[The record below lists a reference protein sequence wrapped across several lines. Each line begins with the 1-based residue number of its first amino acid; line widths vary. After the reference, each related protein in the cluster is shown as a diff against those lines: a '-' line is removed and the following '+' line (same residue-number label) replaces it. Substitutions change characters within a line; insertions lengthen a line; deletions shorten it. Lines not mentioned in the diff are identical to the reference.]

1 MPAFATQ
8 SLPPPSTKQG
18 RTRLDNAGCETVENF
33 SKKLVVLRESDVA
46 ERLGLSV
53 EAVINLADEG
63 QIAHRKVL
71 STNSYYFREEAVSAW
86 YDSLLQESEPKII
99 SDTAETSSCL
109 PLTSA
114 NTSASSTITV
124 QEDAHEIST
133 PLESEPEKVK
143 ELLHPD
149 IASGVDKSVM
159 LKQQRT
165 VLSKLERYFTSNRK
179 QQSNIRKEWD
189 INKET
194 NQNLGCLV
202 TKFEANVALVSTS
215 DPSEGYRLDLRSAHS
230 LRPIFEKCKSG
241 LRIRLNSM
249 NAIGARIEAN
259 EYIRSLVEQSGI
271 KSKIEESVIYSSI
284 EFALKS
290 AKRLKAIGKSSGKQI
305 EVKAGKLAVW
315 HYILAGL
322 DLSCVNEDFIWDL
335 IEALCQ
341 QNIANSTINKYLIEL
356 RGILE
361 GLIAKGLITRSIK
374 IPTLGT
380 KTRDLIEMDLKT
392 FEIFK
397 RHYAKNET
405 ERNML
410 DTAYLTGARKS
421 NVLEDFSVD
430 NLKLSDEQDGITL
443 RTASMIWLDAYS
455 CKGKRRMDILLQRE
469 ARAAIEKQ
477 IAYRQKNG
485 ITHPNLFALDNQGT
499 IIKINRTRW
508 KNALQKANVD
518 PEFTFHHFRHNRAYQ
533 VLMNGGTFEEVRQ
546 LLGLSSTKMVEVVY
560 GHVQI
565 TDGAVKSGSISYS

>member
-1 MPAFATQ
+1 MPAIATQ
-8 SLPPPSTKQG
+8 SLSAPTIKQG
-18 RTRLDNAGCETVENF
+18 RSRLANAGCENVENIRNI
-33 SKKLVVLRESDVA
+33 SKILRANDVA
-46 ERLGLSV
+46 KRLGLSV
-53 EAVINLADEG
+53 EEVINLADDG
-63 QIAHRKVL
+63 QIAHSRV
-71 STNSYYFREEAVSAW
+71 SGTNTYYFREEAVSAW
-86 YDSLLQESEPKII
+86 YDSLLPKPEPRAI
-99 SDTAETSSCL
+99 SYKPKLSICL
-109 PLTSA
+109 PLHSEKRSA
-114 NTSASSTITV
+114 DSVITV
-124 QEDAHEIST
+124 EEDAHEIST
-133 PLESEPEKVK
+133 QLESEPEKVK

-149 IASGVDKSVM
+149 TASGVDKSVM
-159 LKQQRT
+159 FKQQRT

-202 TKFEANVALVSTS
+202 TKFEANVALVSKS

-230 LRPIFEKCKSG
+230 LRPIIEKCKSG

-249 NAIGARIEAN
+249 DAIGARIEAN

-380 KTRDLIEMDLKT
+380 NTRDLIEMDLKT

-421 NVLEDFSVD
+421 NILEDFSVD
-430 NLKLSDEQDGITL
+430 NLKLSDKQDGRTL

-485 ITHPNLFALDNQGT
+485 ISHPNLFALDNQGT
-499 IIKINRTRW
+499 IIKIDRTRW
-508 KNALQKANVD
+508 QNALKKANVV
-518 PEFTFHHFRHNRAYQ
+518 PEFTFHQFRHNRAYQ

-546 LLGLSSTKMVEVVY
+546 LLGLSSTKMVEVIY

-565 TDGAVKSGSISYS
+565 TDGAVKSGSIPHF